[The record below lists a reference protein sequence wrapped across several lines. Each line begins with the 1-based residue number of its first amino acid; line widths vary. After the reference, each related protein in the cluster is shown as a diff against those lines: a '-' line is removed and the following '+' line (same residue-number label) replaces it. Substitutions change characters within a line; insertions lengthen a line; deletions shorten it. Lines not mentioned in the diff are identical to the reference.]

1 MSWGAK
7 STTTVAQSRP
17 LSSYGV
23 SASSEGVVAV
33 DGIRNNRIKMSRCR
47 GAISR
52 EPRFMLIFWSFR
64 RGKSPLQLRS
74 LLLDEEVGGA
84 SAATQAIGYQDTH
97 VVSTFRYTA
106 DTETVSFRLRMD
118 AVDVM
123 FDEPGE
129 WMAYMRRTVSW
140 EKIGDGLPITT
151 TLETGKTGFG
161 LAPRV
166 SAGSGCAHHGTAPDE
181 DNQDGAGPFYLAGQG
196 RTDFPLMTFL
206 FLVHLNIKLYMLH
219 NRAHSGSLVA

>member
-1 MSWGAK
+1 MDVISWGAR
-7 STTTVAQSRP
+7 STTTVAQWRP

-33 DGIRNNRIKMSRCR
+33 DGIRNDHIKMSRCR

-52 EPRFMLIFWSFR
+52 EPRFMLTFWNFR
-64 RGKSPLQLRS
+64 QGKSPRQLRS
-74 LLLDEEVGGA
+74 LLLDGEVGDA

-129 WMAYMRRTVSW
+129 WTVYIWRTVSW

-151 TLETGKTGFG
+151 TIGDGKDRSW
-161 LAPRV
+161 A
-166 SAGSGCAHHGTAPDE
+166 STASV
-181 DNQDGAGPFYLAGQG
+181 GQQ
-196 RTDFPLMTFL
+196 
-206 FLVHLNIKLYMLH
+206 
-219 NRAHSGSLVA
+219 